1 MNLTPSPLPSPV
13 NDTHSK
19 LNPTEVR
26 GILRPASVPGIVEAV
41 AAAGRARAGLA
52 IAGGRHAMGGQQ
64 FLAGGLLLDLSACA
78 RVLAFDRERG
88 LVEVEAGIQWPRLFE
103 ALERLQL
110 GDPTPWVVR
119 QKQTGADRFSLGGSL
134 AANVHGRGLGRKP
147 IVDDVEAITIVG
159 ADGEIRRASRAEN
172 RHLFRLAIGGY
183 GLFGVIATVTLR
195 LERRRTLERVVEI
208 LDSVDLPAAFDE
220 RQRDGYA
227 LGDFQFA
234 IDRDGADFLR
244 RGIFSS
250 YRPVESSAPRA
261 DRRALGAREWR
272 DLVHLAHVEPR
283 RAYEEYV
290 RHYVASAGQ
299 TYFSD
304 EVQTSVYLDDYHAD
318 LDRRLGARV
327 PSTEMITELSVP
339 REHLVRFLESARARL
354 RATEA
359 RVIYGTVRLIEPDD
373 ETFLSW
379 ARGRFAC
386 VVFNLCVRH
395 DAAGIAEAARAFRSL
410 IDAALELGGTFYLT
424 YHRFAS
430 RAQVERAYP
439 EFRSFLRWKRRLDPE
454 ERFASDW
461 YRHWRREFAAVL

>member
-1 MNLTPSPLPSPV
+1 M
-13 NDTHSK
+13 
-19 LNPTEVR
+19 
-26 GILRPASVPGIVEAV
+26 
-41 AAAGRARAGLA
+41 
-52 IAGGRHAMGGQQ
+52 
-64 FLAGGLLLDLSACA
+64 
-78 RVLAFDRERG
+78 
-88 LVEVEAGIQWPRLFE
+88 
-103 ALERLQL
+103 
-110 GDPTPWVVR
+110 
-119 QKQTGADRFSLGGSL
+119 
-134 AANVHGRGLGRKP
+134 
-147 IVDDVEAITIVG
+147 
-159 ADGEIRRASRAEN
+159 
-172 RHLFRLAIGGY
+172 
-183 GLFGVIATVTLR
+183 
-195 LERRRTLERVVEI
+195 
-208 LDSVDLPAAFDE
+208 
-220 RQRDGYA
+220 
-227 LGDFQFA
+227 
-234 IDRDGADFLR
+234 
-244 RGIFSS
+244 
-250 YRPVESSAPRA
+250 
-261 DRRALGAREWR
+261 
-272 DLVHLAHVEPR
+272 EPR